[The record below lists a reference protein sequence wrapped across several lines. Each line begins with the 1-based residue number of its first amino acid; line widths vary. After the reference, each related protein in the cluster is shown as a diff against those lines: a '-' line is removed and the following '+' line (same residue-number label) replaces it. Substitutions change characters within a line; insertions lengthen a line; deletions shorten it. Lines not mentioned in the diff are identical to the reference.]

1 MTTLHYVVQNWFQT
15 GCDRI
20 YMNPLF
26 LTRDFHKAH
35 TNKPIIHFHIH
46 TVLHTLQGFNA
57 TCAVII
63 GFEIGLLVLV
73 AERINVRPDTQ
84 SLPRLYVPQAQN

>member
-1 MTTLHYVVQNWFQT
+1 MLIGFVGFTRGILLTWILLDKQNFQFSEFIFSRIMFETLHYVVQNWFQT

-20 YMNPLF
+20 YMYPLF

-46 TVLHTLQGFNA
+46 TVIH
-57 TCAVII
+57 
-63 GFEIGLLVLV
+63 
-73 AERINVRPDTQ
+73 
-84 SLPRLYVPQAQN
+84 